1 MKKRKERYEL
11 YRARQRIQNK
21 WYGQMMNLLQVVQ
34 QLIHKPLRLIA

>member
-21 WYGQMMNLLQVVQ
+21 WIWTDDGSFTGSATINT
-34 QLIHKPLRLIA
+34 